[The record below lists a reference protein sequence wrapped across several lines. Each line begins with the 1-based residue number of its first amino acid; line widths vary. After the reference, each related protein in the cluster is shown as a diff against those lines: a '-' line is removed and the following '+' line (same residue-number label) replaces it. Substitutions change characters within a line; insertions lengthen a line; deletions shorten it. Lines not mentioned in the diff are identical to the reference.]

1 MGFLTEKVRAFFKP
15 HKPKKMSS
23 TVNPRNVINN
33 LSDENGSLRLTDFF
47 DYQEENLIAP
57 FADMTQEE
65 LVLRQMMKIKNYR
78 SCAMQPEVSNAID
91 IITNEIIFAYEGF
104 PLKLNVSIDNE
115 ALVDAMQK
123 AFDKIV
129 RLGNFDK
136 NLFEVVKK
144 GYIDGQLVIHCQY
157 DKSTKKGIQKLRLIE
172 PCGLYYD
179 YMEKIWKYIENSP
192 NAIYFNQLENETYSQ
207 EEIVRMDFGLY
218 EDNWLCLS
226 YLEYSLKLANM
237 LKSLEDMLIPLRFS
251 RSVSRRVF
259 NVDVG
264 KLPPKRAEEYMHKI
278 QEKFKYKKFYNNETG
293 EISNQQH
300 ITSMVEDYWFSNRG
314 GDKGVEVETIDESE
328 NLGEITDILYL
339 NRKLYRSLH
348 IPMSHLNIDTEA
360 EHGFRIDATETTQ
373 EDLQFMCFISRL
385 RKVYSQL
392 FKDLLKR
399 EVVSTGV
406 MKEEEWNRYN
416 HEITVDFTNENLFI
430 EKMKVQLLND
440 KIEAWSSIKEIGGT
454 VMPFKELMKRTFGL
468 TENQVQDYL
477 DGIEEEK
484 KSGKF
489 NIFYQLAD
497 IELSAMTGAAG
508 MTDPEGNPVS
518 IEDVVPKVF
527 TDPEDFKENP
537 WPEDSDKDE
546 NSEETGTNG
555 TNGTNGDSQNPQKPQ
570 GGMDIT
576 GKPQEPQEP
585 ENSEKSEETGSDED
599 DERLQKYLK
608 QFGE

>member
-1 MGFLTEKVRAFFKP
+1 MGFLTEKVKSFFKP
-15 HKPKKMSS
+15 HKVKKMSS
-23 TVNPRNVINN
+23 TVNPRNVLNN

-65 LVLRQMMKIKNYR
+65 LVLRQMTKIRNYR

-104 PLKLNVSIDNE
+104 PLKLNVNIDNE
-115 ALVDAMQK
+115 ALVNAMQK

-129 RLGNFDK
+129 TIGNFDK

-144 GYIDGQLVIHCQY
+144 AYIDGQLIIHCQY
-157 DKSTKKGIQKLRLIE
+157 DKNTKTGIQKLRQIE
-172 PCGLYYD
+172 PCGLYFD
-179 YMEKIWKYIENSP
+179 YQEKVWKYIENSP
-192 NAIYFNQLENETYSQ
+192 NAIYFNQMENEVYSP

-218 EDNWLCLS
+218 EENFLCLS

-237 LKSLEDMLIPLRFS
+237 LKSLEDLLIPLRFS

-264 KLPPKRAEEYMHKI
+264 KLPPKRAEEYMKKV

-314 GDKGVEVETIDESE
+314 GDKGVEVTTLDESD

-339 NRKLYRSLH
+339 NRKLYRSMH
-348 IPMSHLNIDTEA
+348 IPMSHLSIDEDADHTFSIDTT
-360 EHGFRIDATETTQ
+360 DTTQ

-385 RKVYSQL
+385 RKVYAQL

-399 EVVSTGV
+399 EVISTKI
-406 MKEEEWNRYN
+406 MTEQEWDQYN
-416 HEITVDFTNENLFI
+416 TAISVEFTNENLFI
-430 EKMKVQLLND
+430 EKMKIQLLSD
-440 KIEAWSSIKEIGGT
+440 KIESWDSIKEIGGT

-468 TENQVQDYL
+468 TENQVQEYL
-477 DGIEEEK
+477 DEIEDEK

-489 NIFYQLAD
+489 NIFYELAD
-497 IELSAMTGAAG
+497 IELGVEAGTAG
-508 MTDPEGNPVS
+508 MTDAEGNPMTVQ
-518 IEDVVPKVF
+518 DVAAKVY
-527 TDPEDFKENP
+527 TDPEDFDENP
-537 WPEDSDKDE
+537 WPEGEYADE
-546 NSEETGTNG
+546 NPENPESQET
-555 TNGTNGDSQNPQKPQ
+555 QEQPQEQPQ
-570 GGMDIT
+570 QGIQGVGGFDIT
-576 GKPQEPQEP
+576 KDYSQP
-585 ENSEKSEETGSDED
+585 ENPEDEENAK
-599 DERLQKYLK
+599 LQKYLS
-608 QFGE
+608 QFD